1 MEESAGPHSG
11 NGEGEGRAFHLGD
24 LNQGGQHGTVL
35 MRSEDGQSAC
45 RARLEPRCAEI
56 AASLVSANARVQPR
70 EPPITHGARHPLADK
85 TKATIAGGRRSLL
98 FLAPEEGFKPVAG
111 DHSRFFRSGS
121 APCCRSGALAGRLPL
136 GGPNP
141 LILTQNETRPRRDL
155 VSFWLRRRD
164 LNPRPSD

>member
-1 MEESAGPHSG
+1 MEALLAPTSKNPRKRSVC
-11 NGEGEGRAFHLGD
+11 EGF
-24 LNQGGQHGTVL
+24 V
-35 MRSEDGQSAC
+35 
-45 RARLEPRCAEI
+45 
-56 AASLVSANARVQPR
+56 
-70 EPPITHGARHPLADK
+70 
-85 TKATIAGGRRSLL
+85 
-98 FLAPEEGFKPVAG
+98 LAPEEGFKPVAG